1 MDNTYWNNRYLND
14 DAPWDAS
21 SITTP
26 IKEYIDQL
34 TDKSLRILIPGC
46 GNAHEAEYLFR
57 QGFTAVYLCDWAEQS
72 LQNFADRVPNFP
84 KDQLLC
90 SDFFK
95 LDQEFDLVIEQTFFC
110 TLETLAQ
117 RQAYAKK
124 VKDLLPDGGKLVGLF
139 FEMEK
144 KDGPPFGGNREEYR
158 GIFGPLFSEV
168 RFELAHNSIKP
179 RAGKELFGIMG
190 NN

>member
-1 MDNTYWNNRYLND
+1 MDSTYWNNRYIND
-14 DAPWDAS
+14 NAPWDAS

-57 QGFTAVYLCDWAEQS
+57 QGFESVYVCDWAELS
-72 LQNFADRVPNFP
+72 LENFSKRVPDFP
-84 KDQLLC
+84 KEQLLC
-90 SDFFK
+90 CDFFT

-110 TLETLAQ
+110 TLAALNQ
-117 RQAYAKK
+117 REAYAQK
-124 VKDLLPDGGKLVGLF
+124 VSELLVDGGKLVGLF

-144 KDGPPFGGNREEYR
+144 EDGPPFGGDRDLYR
-158 GIFGPLFSEV
+158 SIFEPQFSDV
-168 RFELAHNSIKP
+168 RFESAHNSIKP
-179 RAGKELFGIMG
+179 REGKELFGMCRK
-190 NN
+190 